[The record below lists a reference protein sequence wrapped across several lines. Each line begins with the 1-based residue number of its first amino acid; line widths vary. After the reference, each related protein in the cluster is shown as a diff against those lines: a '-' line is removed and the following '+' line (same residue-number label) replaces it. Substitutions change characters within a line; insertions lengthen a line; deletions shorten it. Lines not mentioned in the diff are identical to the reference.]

1 MVRCAGGPPFV
12 VVLLSDNKRRWLRMY
27 RRCIVHHHLRR
38 RVLCETCANQQ
49 RSLRV
54 AHCRESWPIPFG
66 RRPASCMSLYLYTRV
81 EEIEESLLS
90 ASFSINEGSS
100 IWRRGKEDWLLL
112 MLTPSRPSGAPGDT
126 VNELVVSLATFSNDG
141 SSSSQIDSNPSTKC
155 LYPLTK
161 DLKDFFFYSPFA
173 LPNQLFPALSSNR

>member
-66 RRPASCMSLYLYTRV
+66 RPGVLHVVIFIYKSR
-81 EEIEESLLS
+81 
-90 ASFSINEGSS
+90 GD
-100 IWRRGKEDWLLL
+100 WR
-112 MLTPSRPSGAPGDT
+112 
-126 VNELVVSLATFSNDG
+126 VSLV
-141 SSSSQIDSNPSTKC
+141 C
-155 LYPLTK
+155 LFLYQRGVIHLKKRKRGLTAADAHTIQAVRGAGRHCK
-161 DLKDFFFYSPFA
+161 RISRVVGYIF
-173 LPNQLFPALSSNR
+173 QWRIIVITNRFQSEH